1 MVFAGIE
8 PSSIIHTKLSAYEIV
23 MGNLQNR
30 DWQYLIESLIYNT
43 EKDKDFYKIKTI
55 EDSSMIE
62 RMIKNYKI
70 LRRIHN
76 DLYKSVAD
84 NFKFYIDNL
93 SEVDLEEID
102 ADIVSSG
109 LNSIK
114 HIENSTELLMLFD
127 YFYFINGHFP
137 TTTNILLYLGL
148 IFQLR

>member
-8 PSSIIHTKLSAYEIV
+8 PSSIIHTKLSADEIV

-43 EKDKDFYKIKTI
+43 EKDKDFYKIKTT

-114 HIENSTELLMLFD
+114 HRK
-127 YFYFINGHFP
+127 FYRALDAF
-137 TTTNILLYLGL
+137 
-148 IFQLR
+148 